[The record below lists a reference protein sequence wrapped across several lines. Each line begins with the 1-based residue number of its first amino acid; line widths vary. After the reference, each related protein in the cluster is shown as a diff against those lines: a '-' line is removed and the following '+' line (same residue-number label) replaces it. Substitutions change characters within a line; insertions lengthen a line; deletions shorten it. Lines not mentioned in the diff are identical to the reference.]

1 MDPVEGR
8 FPFDRRANF
17 DEVPLAFVPGNNY
30 TFETKGSKTATIVQ
44 PGGASASKR
53 IGTLV
58 VGCFGDGT
66 LIPPT
71 MIFRGTGE
79 RISAVE
85 RAAHHE
91 GVTVLWQK
99 KAWMDT
105 PTQLAYAENVLDP
118 AFAERGLTV
127 KRKDAREGL
136 LFMDNLAAHRH
147 QDFTSWCK
155 KRGVL
160 CWFHSPGDTDV
171 EQVVDAGSLGALIK
185 RRYDRAQD
193 TWLDVEANLVR
204 WEDDAL
210 LLSERRTLVTHWVA
224 EAYASLTPS
233 CIIKGFEKTGC
244 LMTADSTNDNKV
256 CVAGVDKYEFASAL
270 KASSKSTKGPRASAA
285 DAVGSGESEGA
296 SSGDEAAP
304 RGIDSDSGDSD
315 DAMDTLAACV
325 LSGKHVQ
332 VAAPAVAV
340 MPLAMVGRQVVMKWS
355 TGWALGT
362 VTCCKPNNLSLP
374 FEVQYEDGLWPQ
386 RLSMEQY
393 SGVEDAPSGSW
404 AFVV

>member
-1 MDPVEGR
+1 
-8 FPFDRRANF
+8 
-17 DEVPLAFVPGNNY
+17 
-30 TFETKGSKTATIVQ
+30 
-44 PGGASASKR
+44 
-53 IGTLV
+53 
-58 VGCFGDGT
+58 
-66 LIPPT
+66 
-71 MIFRGTGE
+71 
-79 RISAVE
+79 
-85 RAAHHE
+85 
-91 GVTVLWQK
+91 
-99 KAWMDT
+99 
-105 PTQLAYAENVLDP
+105 
-118 AFAERGLTV
+118 
-127 KRKDAREGL
+127 
-136 LFMDNLAAHRH
+136 
-147 QDFTSWCK
+147 
-155 KRGVL
+155 
-160 CWFHSPGDTDV
+160 
-171 EQVVDAGSLGALIK
+171 
-185 RRYDRAQD
+185 
-193 TWLDVEANLVR
+193 
-204 WEDDAL
+204 
-210 LLSERRTLVTHWVA
+210 
-224 EAYASLTPS
+224 
-233 CIIKGFEKTGC
+233 
-244 LMTADSTNDNKV
+244 MTADSTNDNKV